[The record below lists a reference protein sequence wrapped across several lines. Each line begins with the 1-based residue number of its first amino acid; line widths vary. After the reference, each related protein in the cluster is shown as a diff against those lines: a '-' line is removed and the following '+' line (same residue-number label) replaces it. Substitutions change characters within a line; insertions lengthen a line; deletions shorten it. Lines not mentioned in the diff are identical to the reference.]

1 MKISAAS
8 FFQVA
13 VVGLGLFALPAA
25 GWAQASKPGW
35 VTDQPQA
42 LAKARTE
49 KKLVLMDFTGS
60 DWCGWC
66 MKLDKEVFS
75 TPEFQ
80 KYAQDHLVL
89 VELDFPH
96 KKQLPP
102 ALKTQNDMLGKKYA
116 IEGFP
121 TIIVLDPQ
129 GNKVGELGYQPGGP
143 VAFIAALE
151 KLKPTGAMTSQTA
164 PAVTAPQTAQTAA
177 SRPAANNPL
186 GSAHVQGSTGL

>member
-1 MKISAAS
+1 MKTSVAS
-8 FFQVA
+8 FLQVA

-25 GWAQASKPGW
+25 GLAQASKPGW
-35 VTDQPQA
+35 VTDQPKA
-42 LAKARTE
+42 LEKAKTE

-96 KKQLPP
+96 KKVLAPNLKSQNE
-102 ALKTQNDMLGKKYA
+102 ALQQKYS
-116 IEGFP
+116 IQGYP
-121 TIIVLDPQ
+121 SIIVLDAQ
-129 GNKVGELGYQPGGP
+129 GKKVGELGYQPGGP
-143 VAFIAALE
+143 QAFIAELE
-151 KLKPTGAMTSQTA
+151 KLK
-164 PAVTAPQTAQTAA
+164 A
-177 SRPAANNPL
+177 S
-186 GSAHVQGSTGL
+186 GS